1 MVTFAPE
8 VFDALF
14 QFCDEDTLIL
24 FIHTG
29 KASAAQAT
37 KARFVL
43 RKKQRDEWELGAARR
58 KAHEDAMYKLACSD
72 PDDDAER
79 DHWGEQRG

>member
-43 RKKQRDEWELGAARR
+43 RKKAAR
-58 KAHEDAMYKLACSD
+58 
-72 PDDDAER
+72 
-79 DHWGEQRG
+79 